1 MFILYTRVGQS
12 DFPEE
17 VDGIKHKTQPPK
29 QQEPARTESRYL
41 PDSYIDRVVSG
52 MSPEEGKASPEA
64 ERRNRY
70 LFNFDQSLRLT
81 DEQKTNMCE
90 LVAGNPYLAGRR
102 IRFRA
107 GGCSQKNQDSIA
119 ATFLR
124 QMELSKELTEI
135 EKSKLAQRLKN
146 QEFER
151 VFIAMSAF
159 HPKIAAA
166 SLRNLIG
173 SLKDPGAINLAN
185 GGISR
190 FVGIAIAEAIKEA
203 RETGD
208 VSYARAIA
216 SMLNGGWS
224 HSAHASGGEHVQ
236 GDFNVPVAHDEG
248 GHTHTTFQEVVLEDA
263 NTGEALAVSYVPVT
277 SYDKG
282 EHDAAH
288 QASSQIMGVVA
299 GASNS
304 GEKDARRASGE
315 WEERQD
321 TIADARDNLSKLNY
335 NEPHANPSE
344 VKGIQTTKRTEEGTL
359 GFLGYA

>member
-1 MFILYTRVGQS
+1 MFILVYVGPS
-12 DFPEE
+12 DEAEE
-17 VDGIKHKTQPPK
+17 LQI
-29 QQEPARTESRYL
+29 ARRATLPVERKEKPSPSRPQDLL
-41 PDSYIDRVVSG
+41 PDFYVDRAVSG

-64 ERRNRY
+64 ERRNKY
-70 LFNFDQSLRLT
+70 LFSFDPSLRLT
-81 DEQKTNMCE
+81 NEQKTNMCD
-90 LVAGNPYLAGRR
+90 LVSGNPYLAGRR

-107 GGCSQKNQDSIA
+107 GRCSQENQDSIA

-159 HPKIAAA
+159 HPKIAVA
-166 SLRNLIG
+166 SLKNLIG

-185 GGISR
+185 GGISKLA
-190 FVGIAIAEAIKEA
+190 GIAIAEAIKEA

-216 SMLNGGWS
+216 SMLNSGWS
-224 HSAHASGGEHVQ
+224 HGAHASGDEHVQ
-236 GDFNVPVAHDEG
+236 GDFNVPVVHDEG
-248 GHTHTTFQEVVLEDA
+248 GHSHTTFQEVVVEDA
-263 NTGEALAVSYVPVT
+263 NTREALAVSYVPVT
-277 SYDKG
+277 THNEG
-282 EHDAAH
+282 EHNDAH
-288 QASSQIMGVVA
+288 QESSQIMDVVA

-315 WEERQD
+315 WQERQD
-321 TIADARDNLSKLNY
+321 AISKLDERISYMDENLH
-335 NEPHANPSE
+335 PSNPTEKSQTESQQRSAE
-344 VKGIQTTKRTEEGTL
+344 VTRSWL
-359 GFLGYA
+359 A